1 MIFVNDCGR
10 YLIKKNIMIL
20 EGNENMVE
28 TTVKGSPV
36 VGCTNRGLS
45 DVDLLTDEIVSEQLT
60 RYFHF
65 ILEGSVHYDR
75 FGVFLSG
82 IFLFFKIYFVEINLF
97 LLILH

>member
-10 YLIKKNIMIL
+10 YLIKEKNIMIL
-20 EGNENMVE
+20 EGNGDMVE

-60 RYFHF
+60 RYFYF
-65 ILEGSVHYDR
+65 ILEGLVQ
-75 FGVFLSG
+75 
-82 IFLFFKIYFVEINLF
+82 
-97 LLILH
+97 